1 MKRLLG
7 LTGITYL
14 SVLAAVFYSSSSV
27 VLCVIAAL
35 SAMVLLL
42 GIFFKIIKI
51 DLAFVNN
58 HKNSA
63 IAVGVSALCACISL
77 HCSQMLFMF
86 LLSKNIT
93 IQK

>member
-42 GIFFKIIKI
+42 GDI
-51 DLAFVNN
+51 L
-58 HKNSA
+58 
-63 IAVGVSALCACISL
+63 
-77 HCSQMLFMF
+77 
-86 LLSKNIT
+86 
-93 IQK
+93 